1 MELNENTLLRLDKK
15 MKRYEVSFGKC
26 VEIDEKG
33 NRIEI
38 NSGITANVPYVGLV
52 AIQRLLGKVL
62 AKMLTWSDDR
72 LTTEEK
78 TEVEK
83 MIA

>member
-1 MELNENTLLRLDKK
+1 

-33 NRIEI
+33 IRTEI
-38 NSGITANVPYVGLV
+38 NSGVTANVPYVGLV
-52 AIQRLLGKVL
+52 AVQQLLIGVL
-62 AKMLTWSDDR
+62 QKMGTWGLAR
-72 LTTEEK
+72 LTPEEK
-78 TEVEK
+78 AEVGK